1 MFYKNIIIL
10 HMEKLKNISIGN
22 RYNHVSNPFL
32 TKNETNLVTV
42 VYENST
48 VNVLLPQPN
57 NVNYNTSIKSYTYNN
72 ELQILEDA
80 DSGNIDNITT
90 STKLITVN
98 DIDNMKRSR
107 SISYNETSKI
117 YCFAHYENFDKP
129 YKIGKVIINTTNNL
143 QDLKNDKKFIKLELN
158 GEYLNYIRGKPV
170 LIPYKR
176 GFLCVFQ
183 THDNDDK
190 YSNIYCQEITT
201 DVSGSNWPTKVGEL
215 KSITYYGFEP
225 CVAKSKNIY
234 NEENILITWLE
245 LPEQNKGFPISF
257 KYTGEMRLRGKII
270 DNKGD
275 LKPSAYRGGDFL
287 IPLETGINV
296 ANYDVQHSCCVG
308 INNKPES
315 VFLITGTSRNDIVN
329 KKYIL
334 KTAVFKFVSEG
345 GYIDHY
351 TKKHTGELLFH
362 KSGSLSTHKRFLEN
376 IHFPENN
383 IFPEKSIAM
392 VSNNSS
398 VCFLYHRKVK
408 NQNGDDVLQLVKI
421 ESDLDGF
428 IPGVE
433 GQGIQINETIC
444 EKDSFNPHI
453 ISLGSGFVV
462 AFEKCEKGL
471 KPSLEVETVMSNFR
485 NLKKRMHIR
494 MRNMRFDL
502 FKIQ

>member
-1 MFYKNIIIL
+1 
-10 HMEKLKNISIGN
+10 MENLKNISIGN
-22 RYNHVSNPFL
+22 TYNHVSNPIL
-32 TKNETNLVTV
+32 TKNEKNLITV

-48 VNVLLPQPN
+48 VDNSLPLPN
-57 NVNYNTSIKSYTYNN
+57 NVFYNTSIKSYTYNN

-80 DSGNIDNITT
+80 VTGNIDNITT
-90 STKLITVN
+90 SIKPISINDVN
-98 DIDNMKRSR
+98 NMKRSR
-107 SISYNETSKI
+107 SISYNEISKV

-143 QDLKNDKKFIKLELN
+143 QDLKNPKKFIRLELN

-170 LIPYKR
+170 LVPYKS
-176 GFLCVFQ
+176 GFLCIFQ

-201 DVSGSNWPTKVGEL
+201 DISGSNWPTKVGEL

-257 KYTGEMRLRGKII
+257 RYTGEMRLRGKII
-270 DNKGD
+270 NHKGE

-308 INNKPES
+308 IDNKQQS
-315 VFLITGTSRNDIVN
+315 VFLITGTSRSDIVN
-329 KKYIL
+329 KTHTL
-334 KTAVFKFVSEG
+334 KIAVFKFIPDG

-351 TKKHTGELLFH
+351 TKKHTGQLLFY
-362 KSGSLSTHKRFLEN
+362 KSGSLSTHKRLLEN

-392 VSNNSS
+392 VSNSTS

-408 NQNGDDVLQLVKI
+408 NENGKDVLQLVKI
-421 ESDLDGF
+421 EGDHDGF
-428 IPGVE
+428 IPGIE
-433 GQGIQINETIC
+433 GQGVQLNETIC
-444 EKDSFNPHI
+444 EEDSFNPNI
-453 ISLGSGFVV
+453 ISLGNGFIVT
-462 AFEKCEKGL
+462 FEKCEEGL
-471 KPSLEVETVMSNFR
+471 KPSVEVETVMSNFR
-485 NLKKRMHIR
+485 NLKKRMHTR